1 MKELQYPFDSEWIMK
16 KKKSIKR
23 NLLADGSARIKKRI
37 AVLGGSTTSD
47 VIAALELFLL
57 DSGIEPE
64 FYESEYRQYWQDAVF
79 GNPELDSFAP
89 DLIYI
94 HTTQRNVDFTPT
106 VRMSEEEITA
116 ALDERCQR
124 LEQMWTALGRFHC
137 PIIQNNFEM
146 PYYRLLG
153 SRDAYDPHGLS
164 NFTDRLNA
172 KLYAYAQSHEGFFI
186 NDINWLAANI
196 GLEKWA
202 DTKYWFMY
210 KYAMSVDAIPELAY
224 QTAAIVR
231 SIFGKNKKCIAVDL
245 DNTMW
250 GGIVGDDGVEKLEIG
265 QETGT
270 SQAFYEFQQYVKAHK
285 DLGIILTVCSKNEEE
300 NAIAGLKHPE
310 GAVTPD
316 DFTIIK
322 ANWEPKSINL
332 ENTAQE
338 LNIMPDAIVFA
349 DDNPAERE
357 IVRQQTACSVPEIG
371 EVTDYIRVLDRSQF
385 FEVTTL
391 SADDLKR
398 SEMYKANIQR
408 AQAQAKFA
416 SYTDYLLSLEMK
428 AEIGPFKD
436 VYLAR
441 IAQLTNKSNQFNLTT
456 LRCTQEQMADFAAS
470 PDHITQYGKLVD
482 KFGDNGV
489 VSVAVGQRGRHPVTG
504 EEVLDII
511 LWLMSCRVLKRDME
525 LAMLDSFVAQA
536 KAKGYTKL
544 IGRYLPTAKNKMVKD
559 FYPDTFGFSKVS
571 EDGEGNTVWELDIS
585 SYENKNHVIRVS
597 E

>member
-1 MKELQYPFDSEWIMK
+1 MKELQYPFDSEFIMK
-16 KKKSIKR
+16 KKKSLKR
-23 NLLADGSARIKKRI
+23 TLLADGSQRIKKKI
-37 AVLGGSTTSD
+37 AVLGGSTTGD

-64 FYESEYRQYWQDAVF
+64 FYESEYKQYWQDAVF
-79 GNPELDSFAP
+79 GNPELDQFAP

-94 HTTQRNVDFTPT
+94 HTTARNVDITPS
-106 VRMSEEEITA
+106 VRMSPEEISA
-116 ALDERCQR
+116 AIDERYAR
-124 LEQMWTALGRFHC
+124 LEQMWQALGRFRC
-137 PIIQNNFEM
+137 PIIQNNFEL

-153 SRDAYDPHGLS
+153 SRDAYDVHGLS
-164 NFTDRLNA
+164 NVIGRLNS
-172 KLYAYAQSHEGFFI
+172 KIYDYASTHEGFFV
-186 NDINWLAANI
+186 NDINWLPASV

-202 DTKYWFMY
+202 DTSYWFMY
-210 KYAMSVDAIPELAY
+210 KYAMSLDVIPELSY
-224 QTAAIVR
+224 QIAAIVR

-270 SQAFYEFQQYVKAHK
+270 SQAFYEFQQYIKAHK
-285 DLGIILTVCSKNEEE
+285 DIGVILTVCSKNEEE

-310 GAVTPD
+310 GAVDPD

-338 LNIMPDAIVFA
+338 LNIMPDAIVFV

-357 IVRQQTACSVPEIG
+357 IVRQQTPCAVPEIG
-371 EVTDYIRVLDRSQF
+371 EVTDYIKVLDRSQF

-398 SEMYKANIQR
+398 NEMYKANIQR

-416 SYTDYLLSLEMK
+416 SYTDYLLSLEMN

-456 LRCTQEQMADFAAS
+456 LRCTQEQMAEFSAS
-470 PDHITQYGKLVD
+470 GDHITQYGKLVD

-489 VSVAVGQRGRHPVTG
+489 VSVVVGQRGKHPVSG
-504 EEVLDII
+504 EECLDII

-525 LAMLDSFVAQA
+525 LAMLDGLAAQA
-536 KAKGYTKL
+536 KAAGYTKL
-544 IGRYLPTAKNKMVKD
+544 VGRYLPTAKNKMVKD
-559 FYPDTFGFSKVS
+559 FYPDTLGFSPVSAS
-571 EDGEGNTVWELDIS
+571 EDGSTVWELDITE
-585 SYENKNHVIRVS
+585 YENKNHVIKVN
-597 E
+597 

>member
-16 KKKSIKR
+16 KKKSLKR
-23 NLLADGSARIKKRI
+23 NLLGDGSQRIKKRI
-37 AVLGGSTTSD
+37 AVLGGSTTDD

-57 DSGIEPE
+57 DAGIEPE
-64 FYESEYRQYWQDAVF
+64 FYQSEYRQYWQDAVF
-79 GNPELDSFAP
+79 GNPELDEFKP
-89 DLIYI
+89 DVVYI
-94 HTTQRNVDFTPT
+94 HTTQRNVDFMPN
-106 VRMSEEEITA
+106 VRMSVEEIDA
-116 ALDERCQR
+116 ALDERFKR
-124 LEQMWTALGRFHC
+124 LEQMWQALGRFRC

-146 PYYRLLG
+146 PYFRLLG
-153 SRDAYDPHGLS
+153 SRDSYDPHGLT
-164 NFTDRLNA
+164 NFTSRLNE
-172 KLYAYAQSHEGFFI
+172 KLNAYAQTHEGFYI
-186 NDINWLAANI
+186 NDINWLAATV

-210 KYAMSVDAIPELAY
+210 KYAMSVDVIPELAY
-224 QTAAIVR
+224 QTAAIIR
-231 SIFGKNKKCIAVDL
+231 SLFGKNKKCIAVDL

-357 IVRQQTACSVPEIG
+357 IVRQQTPCSVPEIG
-371 EVTDYIRVLDRSQF
+371 EVTDYIKVLDRSQF

-416 SYTDYLLSLEMK
+416 SYTDYLLSLEMT

-436 VYLAR
+436 IYLAR

-456 LRCTQEQMADFAAS
+456 LRCTQEQMAEFAAS
-470 PDHITQYGKLVD
+470 NDHITQYGKLLD

-489 VSVAVGQRGRHPVTG
+489 VSVVVGQRGSHPVTG
-504 EEVLDII
+504 EECLDII

-525 LAMLDSFVAQA
+525 LAMLDGLVKQA
-536 KAKGYTKL
+536 KAAGYTKL

-559 FYPDTFGFSKVS
+559 FYPDTLGFSKLS
-571 EDGEGNTVWELDIS
+571 EDPEGNTVWELDITG
-585 SYENKNHVIRVS
+585 YEDRNHVIKV
-597 E
+597 

>member
-1 MKELQYPFDSEWIMK
+1 MKELEYPFDSEWILK

-23 NLLADGSARIKKRI
+23 TLLADGKARITKKI

-94 HTTQRNVDFTPT
+94 HTTNRNVDFTPT
-106 VRMSEEEITA
+106 VRMSPEEITA
-116 ALDERCQR
+116 ALDERFSR
-124 LEQMWTALGRFHC
+124 LEQMWEALGRFHC
-137 PIIQNNFEM
+137 PIVQNNFEQ
-146 PYYRLLG
+146 PFFRLLG
-153 SRDAYDPHGLS
+153 SRDAYDVHGLT
-164 NFTDRLNA
+164 NFIGRLND
-172 KLYAYAQSHEGFFI
+172 KLYAYAQAHEGFFI
-186 NDINWLAANI
+186 NDINWLSANI

-202 DTKYWFMY
+202 DTKYWYMF
-210 KYAMSVDAIPELAY
+210 KYAMSLDAIPALAY
-224 QTAAIVR
+224 QVNAIIR

-250 GGIVGDDGVEKLEIG
+250 GGIVGDDGAENLEIG

-285 DLGIILTVCSKNEEE
+285 DIGIILTVCSKNEEE
-300 NAIAGLKHPE
+300 NALAGLNHPE
-310 GAVTPD
+310 GAVRPD

-322 ANWEPKSINL
+322 ANWDPKSINL

-357 IVRQQTACSVPEIG
+357 IVRQQTPCAVPEIG
-371 EVTDYIRVLDRSQF
+371 EVTDYIRVLDRSQY

-391 SADDLKR
+391 SDDDLKR

-416 SYTDYLLSLEMK
+416 SYTDYLLSLEMN

-470 PDHITQYGKLVD
+470 GDHITQYGKLVD

-489 VSVAVGQRGRHPVTG
+489 VSVVVGQRGRHPVTG
-504 EEVLDII
+504 EECLDII

-525 LAMLDSFVAQA
+525 LAMLDGLAAQA
-536 KAKGYTKL
+536 KAAGYTKL
-544 IGRYLPTAKNKMVKD
+544 VGKYIPTAKNKMVKD
-559 FYPDTFGFSKVS
+559 FYPDTLGFTAVS
-571 EDGEGNTVWELDIS
+571 ADEDGTTVWELDIS
-585 SYENKNHVIRVS
+585 GYENKNHVIKVN
-597 E
+597 

>member
-1 MKELQYPFDSEWIMK
+1 MKELQYPFDSEFIMK
-16 KKKSIKR
+16 KKKSLKR
-23 NLLADGSARIKKRI
+23 TLLADGSQRIKKKI
-37 AVLGGSTTSD
+37 AVLGGSTTGD

-64 FYESEYRQYWQDAVF
+64 FYESEYKQYWQDAVF
-79 GNPELDSFAP
+79 GNPELDQFAP

-94 HTTQRNVDFTPT
+94 HTTARNVDITPS
-106 VRMSEEEITA
+106 VRMSPEEISA
-116 ALDERCQR
+116 AIDERYAR
-124 LEQMWTALGRFHC
+124 LEQMWQALGRFRC
-137 PIIQNNFEM
+137 PIIQNNFEL

-153 SRDAYDPHGLS
+153 SRDAYDVHGLS
-164 NFTDRLNA
+164 NVIGRLNS
-172 KLYAYAQSHEGFFI
+172 KIYDYASTHEGFFV
-186 NDINWLAANI
+186 NDINWLAASV

-202 DTKYWFMY
+202 DTSYWFMY
-210 KYAMSVDAIPELAY
+210 KYAMSLDVIPELSY
-224 QTAAIVR
+224 QIAAIVR

-270 SQAFYEFQQYVKAHK
+270 SQAFYEFQQYIKAHK
-285 DLGIILTVCSKNEEE
+285 DIGVILTVCSKNEEE

-310 GAVTPD
+310 GAVDPD

-338 LNIMPDAIVFA
+338 LNIMPDAIVFV

-357 IVRQQTACSVPEIG
+357 IVRQQTPCAVPEIG
-371 EVTDYIRVLDRSQF
+371 EVTDYIKVLDRSQF

-398 SEMYKANIQR
+398 NEMYKANIQR

-416 SYTDYLLSLEMK
+416 SYTDYLLSLEMN

-456 LRCTQEQMADFAAS
+456 LRCTQEQMAEFSAS
-470 PDHITQYGKLVD
+470 GDHITQYGKLVD

-489 VSVAVGQRGRHPVTG
+489 VSVVVGQRGKHPVSG
-504 EEVLDII
+504 EECLDII

-525 LAMLDSFVAQA
+525 LAMLDGLAAQA
-536 KAKGYTKL
+536 KAAGYTKL
-544 IGRYLPTAKNKMVKD
+544 VGRYLPTAKNKMVKD
-559 FYPDTFGFSKVS
+559 FYPDTLGFSPVSAS
-571 EDGEGNTVWELDIS
+571 EDGSTVWELDITE
-585 SYENKNHVIRVS
+585 YENKNHVIKVN
-597 E
+597 

>member
-1 MKELQYPFDSEWIMK
+1 MKELEYPFDSEWILK

-23 NLLADGSARIKKRI
+23 TLLADGRSRIKKKI

-57 DSGIEPE
+57 DAGIEPE
-64 FYESEYRQYWQDAVF
+64 FYESEYKQYWQDAVF
-79 GNPELDSFAP
+79 GNPELDDFKP

-94 HTTQRNVDFTPT
+94 HTTVRNVDFTPT
-106 VRMSEEEITA
+106 VRMSPEEITA
-116 ALDERCQR
+116 ALDERFAR
-124 LEQMWTALGRFHC
+124 LEQMWQALGRFHC
-137 PIIQNNFEM
+137 PIVQNNFEM
-146 PYYRLLG
+146 PFFRLLG
-153 SRDAYDPHGLS
+153 SRDAWDVHGLS
-164 NFTDRLNA
+164 NFVTRLNG
-172 KLYAYAQSHEGFFI
+172 KIYEYAQTHEGFFV
-186 NDINWLAANI
+186 NDINWLSANI

-202 DTKYWFMY
+202 DTKYWYMF
-210 KYAMSVDAIPELAY
+210 KYAMSLEAIPPLAF
-224 QTAAIVR
+224 QIGSVIR
-231 SIFGKNKKCIAVDL
+231 SVFGKNKKCIAVDL

-250 GGIVGDDGVEKLEIG
+250 GGIVGDDGAENLEIG

-300 NAIAGLKHPE
+300 NALAGLNHPE
-310 GAVTPD
+310 GAVRAD

-332 ENTAQE
+332 ENTAHE

-357 IVRQQTACSVPEIG
+357 IVRQQTQCSVPEIG
-371 EVTDYIRVLDRSQF
+371 EVTDYIRVLDRSQY

-391 SADDLKR
+391 SEDDLKR

-408 AQAQAKFA
+408 AQAQASFA
-416 SYTDYLLSLEMK
+416 SYTDYLLSLEMQ

-456 LRCTQEQMADFAAS
+456 LRCTQEQMAEFAAS
-470 PDHITQYGKLVD
+470 KDHITQYGKLVD

-489 VSVAVGQRGRHPVTG
+489 VSVAVGQRGKHPVTG
-504 EEVLDII
+504 EECLDII

-525 LAMLDSFVAQA
+525 LAMLDGFVSQA
-536 KAKGYTKL
+536 KATGYTKL

-559 FYPDTFGFSKVS
+559 FYPDTLGFSAVS
-571 EDGEGNTVWELDIS
+571 ASDDGTTVWELDITD
-585 SYENKNHVIRVS
+585 YENKNHVINVN
-597 E
+597 

>member
-16 KKKSIKR
+16 KKKSLKR
-23 NLLADGSARIKKRI
+23 NLLGDGSQRIKKRI
-37 AVLGGSTTSD
+37 AVLGGSTTDD

-57 DSGIEPE
+57 DAGIEPE
-64 FYESEYRQYWQDAVF
+64 FYQSEYRQYWQDAVF
-79 GNPELDSFAP
+79 GNPELDEFGP
-89 DLIYI
+89 DVVYI
-94 HTTQRNVDFTPT
+94 HTTQRNVDFMPN
-106 VRMSEEEITA
+106 VRMSVEEIDA
-116 ALDERCQR
+116 ALDERFKR
-124 LEQMWTALGRFHC
+124 LEQMWQALGRFRC

-146 PYYRLLG
+146 PYFRLLG
-153 SRDAYDPHGLS
+153 SRDSYDPHGLT
-164 NFTDRLNA
+164 NFTSRLNE
-172 KLYAYAQSHEGFFI
+172 KLNAYAQTHEGFYI
-186 NDINWLAANI
+186 NDINWLAATV

-210 KYAMSVDAIPELAY
+210 KYAMSVDVIPELAY
-224 QTAAIVR
+224 QTAAIIR
-231 SIFGKNKKCIAVDL
+231 SLFGKNKKCIAVDL

-357 IVRQQTACSVPEIG
+357 IVRQQTPCSVPEIG
-371 EVTDYIRVLDRSQF
+371 EVTDYIKVLDRSQF

-416 SYTDYLLSLEMK
+416 SYTDYLLSLEMT

-436 VYLAR
+436 IYLAR

-456 LRCTQEQMADFAAS
+456 LRCTQEQMAEFAAS
-470 PDHITQYGKLVD
+470 NDHITQYGKLLD

-489 VSVAVGQRGRHPVTG
+489 VSVVVGQRGSHPVTG
-504 EEVLDII
+504 EECLDII

-525 LAMLDSFVAQA
+525 LAMLDGLVKQA
-536 KAKGYTKL
+536 KAAGYTKL

-559 FYPDTFGFSKVS
+559 FYPDTLGFSKLS
-571 EDGEGNTVWELDIS
+571 EDSEGNTVWELDITG
-585 SYENKNHVIRVS
+585 YEDRNHVIKV
-597 E
+597 

>member
-1 MKELQYPFDSEWIMK
+1 MKELQYPFDSSFIMK
-16 KKKSIKR
+16 KKKSLR
-23 NLLADGSARIKKRI
+23 RTLLADGSQRIKKKI

-47 VIAALELFLL
+47 IISALELFLL

-64 FYESEYRQYWQDAVF
+64 FYESEYKQYWQDAVF

-89 DLIYI
+89 DMIYI
-94 HTTQRNVDFTPT
+94 HTTARNVDFTPS
-106 VRMSEEEITA
+106 VQMSPEQISDALEERFA
-116 ALDERCQR
+116 KLV
-124 LEQMWTALGRFHC
+124 QMWEALERFHC
-137 PIIQNNFEM
+137 PIIQNNFEL

-153 SRDAYDPHGLS
+153 SRDAYDVHGLS
-164 NFTDRLNA
+164 NFIGRLNV
-172 KLYAYAQSHEGFFI
+172 KLYDFAQSHDGFFI

-196 GLEKWA
+196 GIEKWA
-202 DTKYWFMY
+202 DTSYWFMY
-210 KYAMSVDAIPELAY
+210 KYAMSLDSIPPLAY
-224 QTAAIVR
+224 QLSAIIR
-231 SIFGKNKKCIAVDL
+231 SVFGKNKKCIAVDL

-285 DLGIILTVCSKNEEE
+285 DIGVILTVCSKNEEE
-300 NAIAGLKHPE
+300 NAIAGLNHPE
-310 GAVTPD
+310 GAVKPD

-332 ENTAQE
+332 EHTAQE
-338 LNIMPDAIVFA
+338 LNIMPDAIVFV

-357 IVRQQTACSVPEIG
+357 IVRQQTQCSVPEIG

-408 AQAQAKFA
+408 AQSQAK
-416 SYTDYLLSLEMK
+416 YENYNDYLLSLEMQG
-428 AEIGPFKD
+428 EIAPFKD

-456 LRCTQEQMADFAAS
+456 LRCTQEQMAEFAAS
-470 PDHITQYGKLVD
+470 PDCITQYGKLTD

-489 VSVAVGQRGRHPVTG
+489 VSVIVGQRGKHPTDG
-504 EEVLDII
+504 RECLDII

-525 LAMLDSFVAQA
+525 LAMLDGLVAQA
-536 KAKGYTKL
+536 KSAGYNTL
-544 IGRYLPTAKNKMVKD
+544 IGRYLPTAKNRMVKD
-559 FYPDTFGFSKVS
+559 FYPETLGFKPVSAS
-571 EDGEGNTVWELDIS
+571 EDGSTVWELDITG
-585 SYENKNHVIRVS
+585 YENKNHVINVNP
-597 E
+597 

>member
-1 MKELQYPFDSEWIMK
+1 MKELEYPFDCEWILK

-23 NLLADGSARIKKRI
+23 TLLADGRSRIKKKI

-57 DSGIEPE
+57 DAGIEPE
-64 FYESEYRQYWQDAVF
+64 FYESEYKQYWQDAVF
-79 GNPELDSFAP
+79 GNPELDDFKP

-94 HTTQRNVDFTPT
+94 HTTVRNVDFTPT
-106 VRMSEEEITA
+106 VRMSPEEITA
-116 ALDERCQR
+116 ALDERFAR
-124 LEQMWTALGRFHC
+124 LEQMWQALGRFHC
-137 PIIQNNFEM
+137 PIVQNNFEM
-146 PYYRLLG
+146 PFFRLLG
-153 SRDAYDPHGLS
+153 SRDAWDVHGLS
-164 NFTDRLNA
+164 NFVTRLNG
-172 KLYAYAQSHEGFFI
+172 KIYEYAQTHEGFFV
-186 NDINWLAANI
+186 NDINWLSANI

-202 DTKYWFMY
+202 DTKYWYMF
-210 KYAMSVDAIPELAY
+210 KYAMSLEAIPPLAF
-224 QTAAIVR
+224 QIGAIIR
-231 SIFGKNKKCIAVDL
+231 SVFGKNKKCIAVDL

-250 GGIVGDDGVEKLEIG
+250 GGIVGDDGAENLEIG

-300 NAIAGLKHPE
+300 NALAGLNHPE
-310 GAVTPD
+310 GAVRPD

-332 ENTAQE
+332 ENTAHE

-357 IVRQQTACSVPEIG
+357 IVRQQTQCSVPEIG
-371 EVTDYIRVLDRSQF
+371 EVTDYIRVLDRSQY

-391 SADDLKR
+391 SEDDLKR

-408 AQAQAKFA
+408 AQAQASFA
-416 SYTDYLLSLEMK
+416 SYTDYLLSLEMQ

-456 LRCTQEQMADFAAS
+456 LRCTQEQMAEFAAS
-470 PDHITQYGKLVD
+470 KDHITQYGKLVD

-489 VSVAVGQRGRHPVTG
+489 VSVAVGQRGKHPVTG
-504 EEVLDII
+504 EECLDII

-525 LAMLDSFVAQA
+525 LAMLDGFVSQA
-536 KAKGYTKL
+536 KAAGYTKL

-559 FYPDTFGFSKVS
+559 FYPDTLGFSAVS
-571 EDGEGNTVWELDIS
+571 ASDDGTTVWELDITD
-585 SYENKNHVIRVS
+585 YENKNHVINVN
-597 E
+597 

>member
-1 MKELQYPFDSEWIMK
+1 MKELQYPFDSEFIMK
-16 KKKSIKR
+16 KKKSLKR
-23 NLLADGSARIKKRI
+23 TLLADGSQRIKKKI
-37 AVLGGSTTSD
+37 AVLGGSTTGD

-64 FYESEYRQYWQDAVF
+64 FYESEYKQYWQDAVF
-79 GNPELDSFAP
+79 GNPELDQFAP

-94 HTTQRNVDFTPT
+94 HTTARNVDITPS
-106 VRMSEEEITA
+106 VRMSPEEISA
-116 ALDERCQR
+116 AIDERYAR
-124 LEQMWTALGRFHC
+124 LEQMWQALGRFRC
-137 PIIQNNFEM
+137 PIIQNNFEL

-153 SRDAYDPHGLS
+153 SRDAYDVHGLS
-164 NFTDRLNA
+164 NVIGRLNS
-172 KLYAYAQSHEGFFI
+172 KIYDYASTHEGFFV
-186 NDINWLAANI
+186 NDINWLAASV

-202 DTKYWFMY
+202 DTSYWFMY
-210 KYAMSVDAIPELAY
+210 KYAMSLDVIPELSY
-224 QTAAIVR
+224 QIAAIVR

-270 SQAFYEFQQYVKAHK
+270 SQAFYEFQQYIKAHK
-285 DLGIILTVCSKNEEE
+285 DIGVILTVCSKNEEE

-310 GAVTPD
+310 GAVDPD

-357 IVRQQTACSVPEIG
+357 IVRQQTPCAVPEIG
-371 EVTDYIRVLDRSQF
+371 EVTDYIKVLDRSQF

-398 SEMYKANIQR
+398 NEMYKANIQR

-416 SYTDYLLSLEMK
+416 SYTDYLLSLEMN

-456 LRCTQEQMADFAAS
+456 LRCTQEQMAEFSAS
-470 PDHITQYGKLVD
+470 GDHITQYGKLVD

-489 VSVAVGQRGRHPVTG
+489 VSVVVGQRGKHPVSG
-504 EEVLDII
+504 EECLDII

-525 LAMLDSFVAQA
+525 LAMLDGLAAQA
-536 KAKGYTKL
+536 KAAGYTKL
-544 IGRYLPTAKNKMVKD
+544 VGRYLPTAKNKMVKD
-559 FYPDTFGFSKVS
+559 FYPDTLGFSPVSAS
-571 EDGEGNTVWELDIS
+571 EDGSTVWELDITE
-585 SYENKNHVIRVS
+585 YENKNHVIKVN
-597 E
+597 